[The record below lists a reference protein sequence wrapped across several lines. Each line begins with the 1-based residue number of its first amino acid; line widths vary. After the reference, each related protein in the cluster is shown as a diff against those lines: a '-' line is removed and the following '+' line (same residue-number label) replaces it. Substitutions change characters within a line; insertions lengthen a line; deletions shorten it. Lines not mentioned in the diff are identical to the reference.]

1 MKRDVELN
9 AILSLL
15 LLLSLMLSLM
25 IGQAD
30 ISLPQLFSGLFSGV
44 SDDPYRII
52 VQDIRLPRIITGV
65 LVGATLGLAG
75 AALQGL
81 LRNPLAD
88 PGVIGVSASAGLGA
102 VLAIQYGLAALSAFF
117 VPAMAMF
124 GACLCTVALVL
135 LARRDSSVLTL
146 ILIGVGLNA
155 LAGALTS
162 LAINF
167 SQNPFALSEMVLWLL
182 GALTNRSLTDVLLAL
197 PFMVI
202 GGACLFAAGPALRM
216 LTLGEDVAQVSG
228 VNLMR
233 TRLLCIIGS
242 GLSVGAAV
250 AVAGMV
256 GFVGL
261 IVPHII
267 RPWVGFDPQR
277 LLFPSMLS
285 GALLILWTDALVRFL
300 PTTAELKLG
309 VVTALIGGPF
319 FLYLVVKT
327 RRGMR

>member
-1 MKRDVELN
+1 MVGDVKLN
-9 AILSLL
+9 VALSIVLL
-15 LLLSLMLSLM
+15 LAALASLMV
-25 IGQAD
+25 GQAPLS
-30 ISLPQLFSGLFSGV
+30 IGEMLQGLFSQAT
-44 SDDPYRII
+44 DDANRII
-52 VQDIRLPRIITGV
+52 VQDIRLPRVLTGI

-102 VLAIQYGLAALSAFF
+102 VLAIQYGLAALNAFF
-117 VPAMAMF
+117 VPAMAMT
-124 GACLCTVALVL
+124 GACLCTIALSL

-167 SQNPFALSEMVLWLL
+167 SENPFALSEMVLWLL
-182 GALTNRSLTDVLLAL
+182 GALTNRSFTDVGLAL
-197 PFMVI
+197 PFMII
-202 GGACLFAAGPALRM
+202 GAACLFWAGPALRM
-216 LTLGEDVAQVSG
+216 LTLGEEAAQVAG
-228 VNLMR
+228 VHLMR
-233 TRLLCIIGS
+233 TRWLCIVGS

-261 IVPHII
+261 IVPHIV
-267 RPWVGFDPQR
+267 RPWVGHDPQR
-277 LLFPSMLS
+277 LLLPSMIS
-285 GALLILWTDALVRFL
+285 GAVLITLADTLVRLL

-319 FLYLVVKT
+319 FLYLVVQT
-327 RRGMR
+327 RRAMR

>member
-1 MKRDVELN
+1 MKRDLELN
-9 AILSLL
+9 TLL
-15 LLLSLMLSLM
+15 LLLLLVSLLLSLM

-30 ISLPQLFSGLFSGV
+30 INLSQLFSGLFSGRD
-44 SDDPYRII
+44 DDPYRII

-65 LVGATLGLAG
+65 LVGGTLGLSG

-117 VPAMAMF
+117 VPAMAML
-124 GACLCTVALVL
+124 GACLCTIALVL

-202 GGACLFAAGPALRM
+202 GGAFLFAAGPALRL

-228 VNLMR
+228 VNLKL

-277 LLFPSMLS
+277 LLFPSMIS
-285 GALLILWTDALVRFL
+285 GALLVLWADILVRLL